1 MGPTLKLFE
10 VLQSVISF
18 ETFPR
23 THGRMIC
30 AGLAIETS
38 LFPGSLDLA
47 IAAHNAVFMFL
58 IIIVV
63 EEVRRYI

>member
-10 VLQSVISF
+10 VLQSVISL

-38 LFPGSLDLA
+38 FFPGSLDLDLDT
-47 IAAHNAVFMFL
+47 MQSLCFL
-58 IIIVV
+58 LS
-63 EEVRRYI
+63 